1 MDLALGTRNRWHSS
15 AVVQVMSRILL
26 FAGLAALL
34 STSACHAQTVAPA
47 PSPDATTP
55 KSQNEV
61 PQVTPPAP
69 GTLSE
74 QLSRSGGVIQPPPHA
89 DRKIEAPTPD
99 PGAQSMPVIPPPGS
113 PGGDPN
119 VKPK

>member
-1 MDLALGTRNRWHSS
+1 FACAAYGGALSQTPPANPPSS
-15 AVVQVMSRILL
+15 AQND
-26 FAGLAALL
+26 
-34 STSACHAQTVAPA
+34 VAPPA
-47 PSPDATTP
+47 PPRDL
-55 KSQNEV
+55 V
-61 PQVTPPAP
+61 PQASPLAP

-74 QLSRSGGVIQPPPHA
+74 QLSRSGGVIQPPSHA

-113 PGGDPN
+113 PGGDPT

>member
-1 MDLALGTRNRWHSS
+1 
-15 AVVQVMSRILL
+15 MSRILF

-34 STSACHAQTVAPA
+34 SISACQAQTTAPA
-47 PSPDATTP
+47 PPPAAPPQNDAAP
-55 KSQNEV
+55 PVPPRDVV
-61 PQVTPPAP
+61 PQASPPAS

-74 QLSRSGGVIQPPPHA
+74 QLSRSGGVIQPPPQV

-99 PGAQSMPVIPPPGS
+99 PGAQSMPVIPPPGT
-113 PGGDPN
+113 PGGDPT